1 MHDPL
6 TRRRF
11 VLRMGTLV
19 LTATGLAA
27 CARRA
32 DVPAAPA
39 ATVAPVATVAPATT
53 SGPTVAPASAS
64 APTQVGGQ
72 PTVAAAAP
80 TAATAQPRRGST
92 ITVGVVNDW
101 ITLDPAYNNAENSP
115 HRMLYDPLLFY
126 RSDAAGNWTFQPGL
140 AEKWDFND
148 TSGTLQ
154 LRQGVKFHDGS
165 DWNAET
171 FKWNIERVIA
181 DPKAPARDVL
191 VGVDFKNPVTVV
203 DTYTARINLTAP
215 SPVLIQQLSDQG
227 SFGYL
232 WPVSKVAYEK
242 FGPDQYAHNPVGT
255 GPMQFGEWRASDRV
269 ILKRNETYWMK
280 DTGGQAL
287 PYLDGITYRLIVN
300 DSVRAVELKSHT
312 IDFMSNIAAN
322 DLPAVKADPALSLIL
337 STWSGSTGR
346 FYFNARGGPFA
357 DNLPLRQAVLYAID
371 RETLVKTLAPDDGVA
386 QYFILQPGQIGYDPT
401 LPHYTFDLPKAKALM
416 AQAGYPD
423 GLDAHLLIISREQDQ
438 KQAQILQQMLG
449 QAGIRV
455 VIDALERAAL
465 NASILSGGGDYQMS
479 TGVVSLTP
487 GDPDL
492 RVRPYLSS
500 AGSINKMHTQLP
512 DLDAAIDKAGSTYDT
527 ALRTAAYKDVQM
539 LDFNNAYLG
548 YLWTQK
554 TNWGINTRLQGYPPI
569 GQPTEYFD
577 FRNVWVPA

>member
-1 MHDPL
+1 MSNGL
-6 TRRRF
+6 TRRRL
-11 VLRMGTLV
+11 VLHMGTLV
-19 LTATGLAA
+19 LAATGLAA
-27 CARRA
+27 CARRTDA
-32 DVPAAPA
+32 PAAPA
-39 ATVAPVATVAPATT
+39 ATAAP
-53 SGPTVAPASAS
+53 
-64 APTQVGGQ
+64 
-72 PTVAAAAP
+72 AAAP
-80 TAATAQPRRGST
+80 TTAPAPGAAPTQAAPAAGQPTPPAVQATSAPAQQARRGGT

-126 RSDAAGNWTFQPGL
+126 RSDASGTWNFEPGL

-148 TSGTLQ
+148 TGGTLQ

-165 DWNAET
+165 DWNADV

-215 SPVLIQQLSDQG
+215 SPVLLQQLSDQG

-232 WPVSKVAYEK
+232 WPVSKVAFEK
-242 FGPDQYAHNPVGT
+242 LGADQYARNPVGT

-269 ILKRNETYWMK
+269 ILKRNDNYWMK
-280 DTGGQAL
+280 GADGQAL

-312 IDFMSNIAAN
+312 IDFMSNVAAN
-322 DLPAVKADPALSLIL
+322 DLPGGQSRSGAVADFEYLERHDRPL
-337 STWSGSTGR
+337 
-346 FYFNARGGPFA
+346 YFNARGGPFA

-371 RETLVKTLAPDDGVA
+371 RETLAKTLAPDDGVA
-386 QYFILQPGQIGYDPT
+386 QYFILQPGQIGYDAS
-401 LPHYTFDLPKAKALM
+401 LPHYTFDLPKAKSLLVE
-416 AQAGYPD
+416 AGYPD

-465 NASILSGGGDYQMS
+465 NASILAGGGDYQMS
-479 TGVVSLTP
+479 TGGVSLTP

-492 RVRPYLSS
+492 RVRPYLDS

-512 DLDAAIDKAGSTYDT
+512 ELDAAIDKAGSTYDP
-527 ALRTAAYKDVQM
+527 ALRAEAYKEVQTI
-539 LDFNNAYLG
+539 DFNTAYLG

-554 TNWGINTRLQGYPPI
+554 TNWAINKRLQGYPPI

-577 FRNVWVPA
+577 YRNVWVPA